1 MKKPL
6 FRREVAP
13 MNILIVDDELAIRET
28 CSVVA
33 EQCGMR
39 ATGVA
44 TAEEALE
51 VLEHSAV
58 DILLTDLK
66 LPQANGVEL
75 LKVVHV
81 AKPFRVEELV
91 EKVRQVLES
100 KVRQESAVTSARKDA
115 ARNG

>member
-1 MKKPL
+1 
-6 FRREVAP
+6 
-13 MNILIVDDELAIRET
+13 MNLLIVDDELAIRET
-28 CSVVA
+28 CAVVA
-33 EQCGMR
+33 EQCGMK

-75 LKVVHV
+75 LKVVHDLHPEV
-81 AKPFRVEELV
+81 TVV
-91 EKVRQVLES
+91 VLT
-100 KVRQESAVTSARKDA
+100 QYGTIESAVEVTRM
-115 ARNG
+115 GLWIM